1 MADLIKKGIP
11 FQKNMP
17 RSETVE
23 RFIKNGGVVKVISP
37 EETAKTLRKQSGGY
51 FKGQS
56 VMGPSKKK
64 GKTS

>member
-1 MADLIKKGIP
+1 MNKFKGIP

-23 RFIKNGGVVKVISP
+23 RFIKNGGVIKVISP
-37 EETAKTLRKQSGGY
+37 KETAKTLQKQSGGY
-51 FKGQS
+51 FKGRS